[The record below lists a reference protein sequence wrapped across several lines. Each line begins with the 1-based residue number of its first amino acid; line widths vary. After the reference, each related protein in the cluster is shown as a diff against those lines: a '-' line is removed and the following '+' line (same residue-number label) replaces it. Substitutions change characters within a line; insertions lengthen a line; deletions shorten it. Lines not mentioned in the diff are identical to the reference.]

1 MKCLDCK
8 TDRLPKKIDLQV
20 DNFQVGRF
28 NLAAAEIFECPDCK
42 SRLYTYETCKRIDAQ
57 VERMISDFLEQFPV
71 KDYITLNEAAEI
83 LQISKQA
90 FSKNSRIKRGFIYS
104 RDIGGRRLFLKPSVI
119 GFKNSGDG
127 RFNLVNALSESGSKL
142 SLDLSVFYCR
152 NRLSKS
158 DFSFKPSLPGI
169 VKACNL
175 YSSQSSLIEKDSWAE
190 KFCLSE
196 EVIAYEVNQ

>member
-28 NLAAAEIFECPDCK
+28 NLADAEIFECPDCK
-42 SRLYTYETCKRIDAQ
+42 SRLYTYETAKRIDDQ
-57 VERMISDFLEQFPV
+57 VERMVSDFLEMFPV

-83 LQISKQA
+83 LQVSKQA
-90 FSKNSRIKRGFIYS
+90 FSKNGRIKRGFIYS

-119 GFKNSGDG
+119 EFKKSGDG
-127 RFNLVNALSESGSKL
+127 RFNLADALSETGSKL
-142 SLDLSVFYCR
+142 SLGLSGFYCW

-158 DFSFKPSLPGI
+158 DCSFKPSLPGL
-169 VKACNL
+169 VKICNL
-175 YSSQSSLIEKDSWAE
+175 YSSQSSVIEKDPWAE
-190 KFCLSE
+190 KSSLSE
-196 EVIAYEVNQ
+196 EVAAYEMNQ